1 MGVHSQPSLPTQA
14 RKDVGEAGGE
24 KERGKRERK
33 ENSKRSGVVTQC
45 LQHKNKMLKER
56 KPLQIGVFG
65 KANEKVIK

>member
-1 MGVHSQPSLPTQA
+1 MGVHSQPSLHRP
-14 RKDVGEAGGE
+14 GETWGRGGE
-24 KERGKRERK
+24 KERGERERK
-33 ENSKRSGVVTQC
+33 ENSERSGVVTQC